1 MQADWPLT
9 RDLVLIGG
17 GHTHALVLRRWGMD
31 PLAGT
36 RVTLINPAATSP
48 YTGMLPGH
56 VAGHYARGDL
66 DIDLVRLA
74 HFAGARIIFDT
85 ACGID
90 RQARQVHL
98 AARAP
103 VRYDI
108 ASIDIGAA
116 AGLPDVEGFAA
127 HAHSVKPLGPFA
139 GAWQAF
145 LGQAARS
152 GARAACVVIG
162 GGVAGVELALAMAHR
177 LSGAGLAGASVTLLE
192 ARTGILH
199 DTGRRA
205 GRVLRR
211 ALSRNHVAVLEDA
224 RPARVHADRIDLA
237 DGRSLPADFIVSAAG
252 ARPYAWLGETG
263 LAHTGGF
270 INVGPDLR
278 TLSDPD
284 IFAAGDCAHLTH
296 APRPKAGVYAV
307 REAPVL
313 FDNLRAALSGGR
325 CRHYHP
331 QTDYLRLVS
340 AGARTAVG
348 QWHSMTLSA
357 PWVWKV
363 KDHIDTQF
371 MKSLCELP
379 RAMPQA
385 VPLRRALGGEAAAAG
400 EPLCGGCGSKVGRAS
415 LAAGLAAGQNSKTGK
430 TGLIGDDAAILQ
442 TGGRLQVI
450 STDHLRAF
458 VEDPHLL
465 ARIAAVHALGDIWAM
480 GARPQSALLS
490 LIIPRMSE
498 AMQAATVS
506 EVVSAVRGVLGEAG
520 ADLAG
525 GHTSMGRELTI
536 GLTVT
541 GLLDGPATA
550 LSGARPGD
558 LILLTKPVG
567 TGVLLAAGMRGLARG
582 DDLREALASMQ
593 RPLAAASRILG
604 PHAHAMTDV
613 TGFGLAGHLM
623 NMLEMSGVA
632 ARVSLAAVPV
642 LPGAE
647 GLSGSG
653 VRSSLWQAN
662 ARLDEAITRPA
673 GALSDLVHDPQTAGG
688 LLAALPPDRLADVL
702 LAFEAAGERVFII
715 GEIRQGRPGITFSLP

>member
-1 MQADWPLT
+1 MHADWPLT

-36 RVTLINPAATSP
+36 RVTLINPAATCP

-56 VAGHYARGDL
+56 VAGHYSRGDL

-74 HFAGARIIFDT
+74 RFAGARIIFDA

-90 RQARQVHL
+90 RQAKQVHL

-108 ASIDIGAA
+108 ASLDIGATA
-116 AGLPDVEGFAA
+116 DLPDVEGFAA

-145 LGQAARS
+145 LGKAGSRE
-152 GARAACVVIG
+152 ARAACVVIG

-192 ARTGILH
+192 ARSDILG
-199 DTGRRA
+199 DTGTQTRK
-205 GRVLRR
+205 VLGR
-211 ALSRNHVAVLEDA
+211 ALSRYRVAVLKDA

-313 FDNLRAALSGGR
+313 FDNLKAALSGDSLR
-325 CRHYHP
+325 SYHP
-331 QTDYLRLVS
+331 QTDYLKLVS
-340 AGARTAVG
+340 AGAKTAVG
-348 QWHSMTLSA
+348 QRHSMTLSG
-357 PWVWKV
+357 PWVWKI
-363 KDHIDTQF
+363 KDLIDTDF
-371 MKSLCELP
+371 MKSLRDLP
-379 RAMPQA
+379 RAIPPGG
-385 VPLRRALGGEAAAAG
+385 PLRRALGDDAGDTG

-415 LAAGLAAGQNSKTGK
+415 LAAGLAGGAPRADTA
-430 TGLIGDDAAILQ
+430 GLIGDDAAILQ

-458 VEDPHLL
+458 VEDPYLL

-480 GARPQSALLS
+480 GATPQSALLS

-506 EVVSAVRGVLGEAG
+506 EVVSAVRGILGEAG

-536 GLTVT
+536 GLAVT

-550 LSGARPGD
+550 LSGALPGD
-558 LILLTKPVG
+558 LILLTKPIG
-567 TGVLLAAGMRGLARG
+567 TGVLLAAEMRGLARG
-582 DDLREALASMQ
+582 DDVQEALSSMQ
-593 RPLAAASRILG
+593 RPLAAASRILA
-604 PHAHAMTDV
+604 PVAHAMTDV

-623 NMLEMSGVA
+623 NILESSGMA

-647 GLSGSG
+647 RLSGIG
-653 VRSSLWQAN
+653 VRSSLWRSN
-662 ARLDEAITRPA
+662 ASLDAAITRPA
-673 GALSDLVHDPQTAGG
+673 SALSDLVHDPQTAGG
-688 LLAALPPDRLADVL
+688 LLAAVPPDVLADVL
-702 LAFEAAGERVFII
+702 LAFEAAGELVFII
-715 GEIRQGRPGITFSLP
+715 GEINKGPPRITFSPP